1 MKPSPLVLV
10 VDDMSDMR
18 DLYSFY
24 LRYVGLRAETAA
36 DGLEAIVK
44 ARALKP
50 DLIVM
55 DLMMPGITGIEAIR
69 RLKEEGLTQGIVII
83 ALTASHDPEMKRA
96 AVEARCDSFLTKPCP
111 PEALMAE
118 IRRLL

>member
-1 MKPSPLVLV
+1 MTASPLVLV

-24 LRYVGLRAETAA
+24 LRYMGMRAESAA
-36 DGLEAIVK
+36 DGLEALVK
-44 ARALKP
+44 ARELKP

-69 RLKEEGLTQGIVII
+69 RLKEEELTRGIVII

-96 AVEARCDSFLTKPCP
+96 ALDARCDAFLTKPCP
-111 PEALMAE
+111 PDALTAE